1 MRVTEGH
8 LAGRFL
14 FDINRTRE
22 SIGTLQS
29 SLASGKRVQKPSDDP
44 QAADVIIR
52 LKNTIGRYEQYGKN
66 IEEGTTMLE
75 NAEAGLGDFSD
86 VLMNMKALVTRAN
99 SGQSSEYSTYAAQI
113 DSMLSQ
119 AVDIANTKFGGK
131 FLFGGTNTL
140 TQPFTLAADRSAV
153 TANPAGITG
162 AISVQVAESMTTS
175 SNIDGAEAFQG
186 TAIFQHIIAIRDSL
200 SAGTLPTAA
209 QMDAISTDMEY
220 VSGKAAK
227 AGAMLQGLQ
236 NLQSNLEQQ
245 QLRMTDLLSL
255 QQDTDVAEATLKLK
269 WNETMLD
276 AALQVTAGVLPK
288 TLVNYM

>member
-1 MRVTEGH
+1 MRITEGH

-22 SIGTLQS
+22 AIVNLQS
-29 SLASGKRVQKPSDDP
+29 ASLGKRVQKPSDDP

-52 LKNTIGRYEQYGKN
+52 LKNTISRYEQYGRN
-66 IEEGTTMLE
+66 IQEGSSMLE

-86 VLMNMKALVTRAN
+86 VLINVKELLTRAN
-99 SGQSSEYSTYAAQI
+99 SGQATEYPTYAAQL
-113 DSMLSQ
+113 DSMLGQ

-131 FLFGGTNTL
+131 YIFGGTNTL
-140 TQPFTLAADRSAV
+140 TPPFTLAADRSAV
-153 TANPAGITG
+153 TANPAGISG
-162 AISVQVAESMTTS
+162 AITVQVAESMTTP

-186 TAIFQHIIAIRDSL
+186 TAIFQHIIALRDVL
-200 SAGTLPTAA
+200 NAGTLPTTA

-220 VSGKAAK
+220 VAGKAAK
-227 AGAMLQGLQ
+227 SGAMLQGLQ

-245 QLRMTDLLSL
+245 NLRMTELLSL
-255 QQDTDVAEATLKLK
+255 QQDTDVAEATMKLK
-269 WNETMLD
+269 WNETMLE